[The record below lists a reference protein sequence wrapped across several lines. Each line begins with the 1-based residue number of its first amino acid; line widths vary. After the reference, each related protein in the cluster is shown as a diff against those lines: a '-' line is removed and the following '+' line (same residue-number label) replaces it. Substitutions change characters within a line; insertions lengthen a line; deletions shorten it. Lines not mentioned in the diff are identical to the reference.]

1 MKMNIQK
8 VKEAL
13 KKFFSGAVFVLSIAS
28 GIVLGFW
35 AGYYFRNI
43 EEKPD
48 PIKFITKSEVNIS
61 MDDGGNLII
70 IDKNSGKFVIY
81 SDSVSKTIFKLNLK
95 EITSG
100 GKE

>member
-1 MKMNIQK
+1 MNMQN
-8 VKEAL
+8 VKTWI
-13 KKFFSGAVFVLSIAS
+13 KKLFSGAIFVLSIAS

-43 EEKPD
+43 EEKPQAL
-48 PIKFITKSEVNIS
+48 KFVKKSEVNIS
-61 MDDGGNLII
+61 MDDSGNII
-70 IDKNSGKFVIY
+70 MIDKNSGNFVIY

-100 GKE
+100 AQE